1 VKITTIRLGIL
12 QTNCYVLEDSAAKAA
27 VVDPGGL
34 IDDLQEYI
42 NNSHLRV
49 DKIVL
54 THGHAD
60 HIAGAMAA
68 SRAFACPVYVHQA
81 DLPWLSGKDDPM
93 ARHLGLKEDVVADVF
108 LREGDVISLAGVP
121 FTVLHTPG
129 HTPGGCCLY
138 AASQAVLLSGDT
150 LFAGSIGRSDLE
162 GGDAAV
168 LQQSL
173 NRLKSLPDETAVYP
187 GHGPATSIRLEK
199 QRNRLW

>member
-1 VKITTIRLGIL
+1 MKITTIRLGIL
-12 QTNCYVLEDSAAKAA
+12 QTNCYVLEDSADNAT

-34 IDDLQEYI
+34 IDELQEYI
-42 NNSHLRV
+42 NNNHLRV

-108 LREGDVISLAGVP
+108 LKEGDVISLASVLVHPAVRHEGRTVP
-121 FTVLHTPG
+121 RPHL
-129 HTPGGCCLY
+129 
-138 AASQAVLLSGDT
+138 D
-150 LFAGSIGRSDLE
+150 
-162 GGDAAV
+162 
-168 LQQSL
+168 
-173 NRLKSLPDETAVYP
+173 LPDLLQFLRP
-187 GHGPATSIRLEK
+187 LRRRLEIAHPAVAVRT
-199 QRNRLW
+199 QPARPANFRVGRMR